1 MKIHDSKKSKKT
13 LTMVPPD
20 PRCTI
25 GTKIETKAVLVTS
38 LEECPRRYISNR
50 KTRILV
56 DTILEVEIGPKVTTS
71 GGRRNFVV
79 AIFDLGGG
87 DMKVATI
94 DIRSVKL
101 HTPEPILPDTD
112 GDGGERAAAA
122 TLTTTGDT
130 TITYPVSI
138 QPFKA
143 PAQEHLN
150 DEALIVV
157 VVQPISKMPVRPLSP
172 LTEDGE
178 TAWPLYPLTEDG
190 GSVVGDVLA
199 HVMDAPTLDMLPPPP
214 VPRLIPVPLPP
225 LPLPPIPSP
234 RTLSSRCH
242 FHGVRPTTRPHSKGE
257 KAGFHGRK

>member
-1 MKIHDSKKSKKT
+1 MSHY
-13 LTMVPPD
+13 
-20 PRCTI
+20 
-25 GTKIETKAVLVTS
+25 GANNE
-38 LEECPRRYISNR
+38 
-50 KTRILV
+50 TRILV
-56 DTILEVEIGPKVTTS
+56 GTILEVEIGPEVTTS
-71 GGRRNFVV
+71 VRRRTFIV
-79 AIFDLGGG
+79 AKFDLGGG
-87 DMKVATI
+87 YMKVATI

-157 VVQPISKMPVRPLSP
+157 VVQPIAKMPVRPLYP

-190 GSVVGDVLA
+190 GSVVGDVLVHA
-199 HVMDAPTLDMLPPPP
+199 VDAYTVEMTPPPP
-214 VPRLIPVPLPP
+214 LPKFLPVPLPP
-225 LPLPPIPSP
+225 LPLTSIPSP
-234 RTLSSRCH
+234 FRFKVYNTAL
-242 FHGVRPTTRPHSKGE
+242 VIVTQPKE
-257 KAGFHGRK
+257 KEFPIQLARIS